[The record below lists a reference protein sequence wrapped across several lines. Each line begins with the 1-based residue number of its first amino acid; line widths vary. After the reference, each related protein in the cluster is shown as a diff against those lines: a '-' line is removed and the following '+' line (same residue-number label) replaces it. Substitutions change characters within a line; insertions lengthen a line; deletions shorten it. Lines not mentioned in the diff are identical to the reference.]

1 MKKKIPYV
9 FISSLTL
16 NDGEASLSLSFL
28 KAVYH
33 IDNFY
38 LYTPNLV
45 ALVKS
50 SKITSSRKRELKFNN
65 IYLITFYHAFLANFF
80 KNKSNDVF
88 FLNYL
93 PLWNFLIFLILD
105 KKIIIGPITG
115 NSVPRF
121 SFSFFRNL
129 LFPILNFLSS
139 FIILLKWKNIY
150 PSNFH
155 VGKYFRIKN
164 YFYPSIINIK
174 FDISQKTVIN
184 NRVNIGFYYRS
195 HPIKNCGYFINF
207 LNRYSNLYD
216 DVIFHIFGEFP
227 GDLENNFNVIYHGY
241 LNSVE
246 LNQLFSH
253 FDGYITLS
261 EENAGILTWLAFNY
275 SLPSLTLEKTEASNL
290 YGNQLCVSINNLNY
304 NEIAIG
310 IINLIDL
317 IKNDDVKNVFICRK
331 LTILKNSGFYRIN
344 Y

>member
-1 MKKKIPYV
+1 MTNKIPYV

-16 NDGEASLSLSFL
+16 NDGEASLSLAFL
-28 KAVYH
+28 KEVYH

-50 SKITSSRKRELKFNN
+50 SKITSSRKRKLIFNN
-65 IYLITFYHAFLANFF
+65 IYLITFYQAFLANFF
-80 KNKSNDVF
+80 KNKCNDVF

-115 NSVPRF
+115 NSAPRF
-121 SFSFFRNL
+121 SFSIYRNL
-129 LFPILNFLSS
+129 LFPITNFISS
-139 FIILLKWKNIY
+139 IIILLKWKNIY

-155 VGKYFRIKN
+155 VGKHFRVKN

-174 FDISQKTVIN
+174 FQISQKTIFN
-184 NRVNIGFYYRS
+184 NKINIGFYYRN
-195 HPIKNCGYFINF
+195 HTIKNCSYFINF
-207 LNRYSNLYD
+207 LNYYSNLYD
-216 DVIFHIFGEFP
+216 DVMFHIFGESP
-227 GDLENNFNVIYHGY
+227 SDLNKNINVTYHGY
-241 LNSVE
+241 LNSEE

-275 SLPSLTLEKTEASNL
+275 SLPSLTLDKTEANLL
-290 YGNQLCVSINNLNY
+290 YGNQLCVCINDLSTKKINL
-304 NEIAIG
+304 G
-310 IINLIDL
+310 INNLIDL
-317 IKNDDVKNVFICRK
+317 IKNEDLKNNFNCRK
-331 LTILKNSGFYRIN
+331 FLILKNSGFYRIN